1 MSETLAM
8 GGYGAYVWSSV
19 SLTLIVLILCA
30 VLARR
35 RHRSVLHDIRAQIG
49 ARIGTQ
55 IGAQKRAMEMKE

>member
-19 SLTLIVLILCA
+19 ALTVIVLVLCA

-35 RHRSVLHDIRAQIG
+35 RHRKVLQDIRAQIG
-49 ARIGTQ
+49 A
-55 IGAQKRAMEMKE
+55 QKRALEAKE

>member
-19 SLTLIVLILCA
+19 GLTVIVLVLCA

-35 RHRSVLHDIRAQIG
+35 RHRSVLHEIRAQMG
-49 ARIGTQ
+49 AHN
-55 IGAQKRAMEMKE
+55 RAMETRE

>member
-1 MSETLAM
+1 MSEALAM

-19 SLTLIVLILCA
+19 GLTLIVLILCA

-49 ARIGTQ
+49 AQIDARID
-55 IGAQKRAMEMKE
+55 AQKRAMETKE